1 MAYEMSQLELHST
14 TLFISK
20 QNIAT
25 NNTIK
30 EYITND
36 LSLTVVV
43 IVIVVVVEVEI
54 VVVVVKVHRL
64 WISFILNERF
74 IIDEAVN
81 SQMKN
86 E

>member
-1 MAYEMSQLELHST
+1 MDNRLFLGSHSSGNLLSWNESTTIDNIPKHGMAYEMSQLELHST

-36 LSLTVVV
+36 LSLT
-43 IVIVVVVEVEI
+43 
-54 VVVVVKVHRL
+54 
-64 WISFILNERF
+64 
-74 IIDEAVN
+74 
-81 SQMKN
+81 
-86 E
+86 